1 MILRP
6 VVDLIKA
13 NPIGLAGASASAD
26 RCLTLLIDGAALNM
40 PEIHTESYNEFRANV
55 GKLSL
60 QIPDRLPDQE
70 KMALIRDVLREFEK
84 YRGGSESELRERAAG
99 WRTLVASMFRE
110 LLGNLAIDPLS
121 PVVLPL
127 NQRIARMVTA
137 EEIEGAR
144 SALEEFLRPGGHDRR
159 NSRTAALKVADRT
172 TANDNAAGLRGG
184 GAAVEHLARV
194 IEQGRHGFVVLFQLG
209 CLDMIC
215 ERFGIEAMQDCL
227 MAVSAYLTHTLRRDD
242 AIFHWSDSTL
252 LAVVLDRPNEQ
263 ILTAELER
271 IASQNRDITI
281 SVGGRVVML
290 RIPLGFELILIDSL
304 QSANDITRLSGHR
317 AVKW

>member
-1 MILRP
+1 
-6 VVDLIKA
+6 
-13 NPIGLAGASASAD
+13 
-26 RCLTLLIDGAALNM
+26 
-40 PEIHTESYNEFRANV
+40 V

-60 QIPDRLPDQE
+60 QIPDRLPEHE

-84 YRGGSESELRERAAG
+84 YRGDSESELRERAAG
-99 WRTLVASMFRE
+99 WRTLVVSMFRE

-144 SALEEFLRPGGHDRR
+144 SALEEFLRPGGHERR

-194 IEQGRHGFVVLFQLG
+194 MEQGRHGFVVLFQLG

-281 SVGGRVVML
+281 NVGGRVVML
-290 RIPLGFELILIDSL
+290 RIPLGFELIPIERLT
-304 QSANDITRLSGHR
+304 SASDINRLSGHR
-317 AVKW
+317 VVQW

>member
-144 SALEEFLRPGGHDRR
+144 SALEEF
-159 NSRTAALKVADRT
+159 
-172 TANDNAAGLRGG
+172 
-184 GAAVEHLARV
+184 
-194 IEQGRHGFVVLFQLG
+194 
-209 CLDMIC
+209 
-215 ERFGIEAMQDCL
+215 
-227 MAVSAYLTHTLRRDD
+227 
-242 AIFHWSDSTL
+242 
-252 LAVVLDRPNEQ
+252 
-263 ILTAELER
+263 
-271 IASQNRDITI
+271 
-281 SVGGRVVML
+281 
-290 RIPLGFELILIDSL
+290 
-304 QSANDITRLSGHR
+304 
-317 AVKW
+317 

>member
-1 MILRP
+1 
-6 VVDLIKA
+6 
-13 NPIGLAGASASAD
+13 
-26 RCLTLLIDGAALNM
+26 
-40 PEIHTESYNEFRANV
+40 
-55 GKLSL
+55 
-60 QIPDRLPDQE
+60 
-70 KMALIRDVLREFEK
+70 
-84 YRGGSESELRERAAG
+84 
-99 WRTLVASMFRE
+99 
-110 LLGNLAIDPLS
+110 
-121 PVVLPL
+121 
-127 NQRIARMVTA
+127 MVTA

-144 SALEEFLRPGGHDRR
+144 SALEEFLRPGGHERR

-194 IEQGRHGFVVLFQLG
+194 MEQGRHGFVVLFQLG

-281 SVGGRVVML
+281 NVGGRVVML
-290 RIPLGFELILIDSL
+290 RIPLGFELIPIERLT
-304 QSANDITRLSGHR
+304 SASDINRLSGHR
-317 AVKW
+317 VVQW